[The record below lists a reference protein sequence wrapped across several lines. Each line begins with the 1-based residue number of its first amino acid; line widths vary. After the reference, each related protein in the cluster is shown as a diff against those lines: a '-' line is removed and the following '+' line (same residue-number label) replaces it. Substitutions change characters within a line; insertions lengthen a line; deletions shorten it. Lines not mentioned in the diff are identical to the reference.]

1 MFLGKYLNS
10 TYMDLV
16 YNSYD
21 EKYLGLIDENN
32 FDEIYSLLKEN
43 GFYFIDDIILNYLEL
58 FEIEKKY
65 VKRALSEIK
74 RVLGD
79 DYVQQIGKNMML
91 IDKIIDMAINYS
103 ENDD

>member
-21 EKYLGLIDENN
+21 EEYLGLIDKNN

-91 IDKIIDMAINYS
+91 IDKIIDMAISYS